1 MILSMF
7 LLWKYWQLSSS
18 SSFTSLLIHSLEIH
32 AIFWGIEAY
41 LRRIKT
47 SPRAVHAGS
56 TPVASKRTNS
66 DGSGVVPQQL
76 IPPGALGHFFPLV
89 TPMGGEAALSG
100 RKRKRLLSP
109 SGVRINWIPGPENLT
124 LPKLPKLLAARSL
137 ERLLFWSPQRIIL
150 LLVRSLFLVA
160 MTLLLVLNRFYF
172 IHRFHCFVLT
182 PWLSTQFGLLIFN
195 KLKTLQT
202 NLQKNPFEIW
212 RRFSYSFFDFPW
224 MRVLL

>member
-1 MILSMF
+1 MNKLRHWSMILSMF

-100 RKRKRLLSP
+100 RKRKKTSKSKRSKNSKTRKSHSAKASKATRRKKSRTTVVLKP
-109 SGVRINWIPGPENLT
+109 SKNYSSSGEKSVSCSDDP
-124 LPKLPKLLAARSL
+124 SL
-137 ERLLFWSPQRIIL
+137 GSQ
-150 LLVRSLFLVA
+150 
-160 MTLLLVLNRFYF
+160 
-172 IHRFHCFVLT
+172 
-182 PWLSTQFGLLIFN
+182 
-195 KLKTLQT
+195 
-202 NLQKNPFEIW
+202 
-212 RRFSYSFFDFPW
+212 
-224 MRVLL
+224 

>member
-1 MILSMF
+1 MNKLRHWSMILSMF
-7 LLWKYWQLSSS
+7 LFWKYWQLSSS

-109 SGVRINWIPGPENLT
+109 SGVRIN
-124 LPKLPKLLAARSL
+124 
-137 ERLLFWSPQRIIL
+137 
-150 LLVRSLFLVA
+150 
-160 MTLLLVLNRFYF
+160 
-172 IHRFHCFVLT
+172 
-182 PWLSTQFGLLIFN
+182 
-195 KLKTLQT
+195 
-202 NLQKNPFEIW
+202 
-212 RRFSYSFFDFPW
+212 
-224 MRVLL
+224 

>member
-1 MILSMF
+1 MLVQLLLLRKGLILMALAWF
-7 LLWKYWQLSSS
+7 LNSLFHLVLWDTFFLWLRPWEAR
-18 SSFTSLLIHSLEIH
+18 LLC
-32 AIFWGIEAY
+32 
-41 LRRIKT
+41 
-47 SPRAVHAGS
+47 
-56 TPVASKRTNS
+56 
-66 DGSGVVPQQL
+66 
-76 IPPGALGHFFPLV
+76 LV
-89 TPMGGEAALSG
+89 GKG
-100 RKRKRLLSP
+100 KRLLSP

-124 LPKLPKLLAARSL
+124 LPKLPKPLAVRSL